1 MSRKSTSTKSV
12 SINLVEI
19 VFPYLKWEKLS
30 EPTNQNRKEKNVDN
44 RSTRLTLPPE
54 ASHRTTKDLGHLP
67 DPANRL
73 ERKTSFC
80 FNLNE
85 FRAFKDLRLAD
96 KLRERRG

>member
-19 VFPYLKWEKLS
+19 VFPYLKWET
-30 EPTNQNRKEKNVDN
+30 TNQNRKEKNVDN

-54 ASHRTTKDLGHLP
+54 ASHRTTKDLAHLP